1 MVHSLQSRL
10 FEQLTD
16 FGGYPVWLPDS
27 RRLMFVSGGRA
38 FHVVDTRTRKVE
50 KIFSVER
57 DIIGPPQLTRDGREA
72 YFTRRVTE
80 GDIWLL
86 TLSPSKPTP

>member
-1 MVHSLQSRL
+1 LRERT
-10 FEQLTD
+10 FDRLTD

-27 RRLMFVSGGRA
+27 RHILFVSGGKN
-38 FHVVDTRTRKVE
+38 FFVVDARSKKVD
-50 KIFSVER
+50 KVFSVRR
-57 DIIGPPQLTRDGREA
+57 DVIGPAQLSRDGRDA

-86 TLSPSKPTP
+86 TIEAGNAAK